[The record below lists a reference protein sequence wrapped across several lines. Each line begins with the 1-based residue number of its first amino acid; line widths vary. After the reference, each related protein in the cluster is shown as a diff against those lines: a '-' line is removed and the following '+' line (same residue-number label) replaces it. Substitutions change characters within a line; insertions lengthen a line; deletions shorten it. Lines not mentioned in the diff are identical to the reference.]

1 MATNFP
7 GSLDS
12 YTNPVGS
19 DLLSTGAG
27 GDSHSTMHS
36 NLNDAVEALE
46 AKVGANSSAVTTSH
60 DYKIDALETDVSGA
74 TDANTASKI
83 VKRDASGNFSA
94 GTITAALTGNVT
106 GNVTGDVTGDVTGN
120 ADTATALAT
129 SRTIALTGDVTASGV
144 GFDGSGNISLTTEMA
159 NNSVDLGTHTTG
171 NYVETVAGGD
181 GIDVTGSDAEGAT
194 KTVAVDSTVLRGSRG
209 ADTYYPNENGY
220 ITITTGIPKTSSDDI
235 VAAFVQTTSQ
245 TTTGENAPEYVLTL
259 PVTAIYN
266 NPSSSSYKQF
276 QCRLYEVNGS
286 GNSDYTVSTIYDSNP
301 PGVNVALSWVVFQ

>member
-106 GNVTGDVTGDVTGN
+106 GNVTGDVTGN

-129 SRTIALTGDVTASGV
+129 SRTIALTGDVTATGV
-144 GFDGSGNISLTTEMA
+144 GFDGSGNISLTTAMA

-171 NYVETVAGGD
+171 NYVETVAGGE
-181 GIDVTGSDAEGAT
+181 TH
-194 KTVAVDSTVLRGSRG
+194 
-209 ADTYYPNENGY
+209 
-220 ITITTGIPKTSSDDI
+220 
-235 VAAFVQTTSQ
+235 F
-245 TTTGENAPEYVLTL
+245 YV
-259 PVTAIYN
+259 
-266 NPSSSSYKQF
+266 F
-276 QCRLYEVNGS
+276 
-286 GNSDYTVSTIYDSNP
+286 
-301 PGVNVALSWVVFQ
+301 

>member
-46 AKVGANSSAVTTSH
+46 AKVGANSSDVTTSH

-74 TDANTASKI
+74 TNLNTASKI

-129 SRTIALTGDVTASGV
+129 SRTIELTGDVTGSAS
-144 GFDGSGNISLTTEMA
+144 FDGSA
-159 NNSVDLGTHTTG
+159 NASIAATVAANSVALGTDTTG
-171 NYVETVAGGD
+171 NYVATVSAGTGISVSGVGSETATASIALKAAYAKASVTTNGD
-181 GIDVTGSDAEGAT
+181 GDASIAHGLGSNSANAAVFVTPREELSDDSDLMLT
-194 KTVAVDSTVLRGSRG
+194 CVVTSVDSTNINIRAYEFDGSATGTSG
-209 ADTYYPNENGY
+209 A
-220 ITITTGIPKTSSDDI
+220 TISS
-235 VAAFVQTTSQ
+235 VY
-245 TTTGENAPEYVLTL
+245 NASFDVSWF
-259 PVTAIYN
+259 AIY
-266 NPSSSSYKQF
+266 
-276 QCRLYEVNGS
+276 
-286 GNSDYTVSTIYDSNP
+286 
-301 PGVNVALSWVVFQ
+301 